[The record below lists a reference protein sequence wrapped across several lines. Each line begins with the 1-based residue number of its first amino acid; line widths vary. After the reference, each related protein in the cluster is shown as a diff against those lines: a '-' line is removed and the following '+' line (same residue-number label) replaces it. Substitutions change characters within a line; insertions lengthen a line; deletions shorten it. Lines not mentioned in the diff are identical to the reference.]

1 MKLDR
6 KTLKEL
12 EKYIKWFFK
21 DIAYYDYVLDFLK
34 EIKANAQCLNTMVYK
49 VQIDGSIKEELP
61 P

>member
-34 EIKANAQCLNTMVYK
+34 EIKANAHCLNTMVYK